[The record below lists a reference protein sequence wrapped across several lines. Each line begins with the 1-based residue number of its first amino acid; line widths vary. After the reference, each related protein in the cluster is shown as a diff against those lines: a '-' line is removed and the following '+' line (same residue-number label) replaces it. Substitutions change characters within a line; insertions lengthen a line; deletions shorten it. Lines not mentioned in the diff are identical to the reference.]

1 MKDLKVFWFL
11 LLGVLIFLAVVVA
24 PGLAAHHAH

>member
-11 LLGVLIFLAVVVA
+11 LLGVLIFLVVVVG
-24 PGLAAHHAH
+24 PGLAAHHGH